1 MHVFGHMTEQFF
13 SDCDSVAQMQ
23 RTKASSSADAPDT
36 KKRKVMYST
45 YQKWRRE
52 FDCECKT
59 ATWLGCETEMSGGN
73 DLLSAWTVVCARS
86 TRTEFRAEETTVRD
100 GSREQI
106 HFVPATFVTTPIAI
120 STSMRFPYSC
130 MRKQLLEERA
140 VALMHPL
147 LQP

>member
-73 DLLSAWTVVCARS
+73 DLLSA
-86 TRTEFRAEETTVRD
+86 
-100 GSREQI
+100 
-106 HFVPATFVTTPIAI
+106 
-120 STSMRFPYSC
+120 
-130 MRKQLLEERA
+130 
-140 VALMHPL
+140 
-147 LQP
+147 